1 MEFPKLVD
9 LVLEELVETMQPSIS
24 IRRIL
29 KKRNI
34 DFDSELLG
42 SIEEVLKSKSLVEAQ
57 DVDSEG
63 YTSYSLTVTGQDFLR
78 TFGSYSKFLKGV
90 ASENKKVER
99 ARKKKPY
106 QASLHRSGDA
116 PAPYT
121 PPEKSFLQRH
131 GLSLALLLV
140 FMVLFY
146 LVSKIT
152 G

>member
-34 DFDSELLG
+34 DFDSEMIK
-42 SIEEVLKSKSLVEAQ
+42 SIEEVLKSKSLIEAQ
-57 DVDSEG
+57 DADSEG
-63 YTSYSLTVTGQDFLR
+63 NTSYSLTVTGQDFLR

-90 ASENKKVER
+90 ESENKKVER

-106 QASLHRSGDA
+106 QASPHRSGDA

-121 PPEKSFLQRH
+121 PPEKSFLQKH
-131 GLSLALLLV
+131 VLSLVLLLLFV
-140 FMVLFY
+140 ALFY
-146 LVSKIT
+146 LVSRIT
-152 G
+152 E